1 MRAFSNDLRER
12 IVAAVERGGYT
23 LRQLAT
29 LFAVDVSVIV
39 RLRQRQRQTGSIA
52 PKPHGGGR
60 PHQLDAAAQT
70 RLLQLVRQHPDATL
84 AELRQQLGVVCGLT
98 TIHRTLQRHGITR
111 KKKSSHADE
120 RESPE
125 VQAERAAFEKKMAEV
140 EPSHLVFV
148 DETGVTTSMT
158 RTHGRAPAGE
168 RVAASAPGSW
178 ENMTLLVGLRLSG
191 VVAPFAFNGAT
202 DQQAFETY
210 VEKVLVPTL
219 QPQDVVIWDNL
230 SAHRSVAARAAV
242 ESVGATVQ
250 PLPPYSPDETP
261 IEELFSK
268 AKEFLRSIGARTSEI
283 LIDAMA
289 VALDLVTQTDI
300 QGWFQHRCSYAMQ

>member
-12 IVAAVERGGYT
+12 IVAAVERGGHT
-23 LRQLAT
+23 LRQLAD

-60 PHQLDAAAQT
+60 TPKLDDAAQE
-70 RLLQLVRQHPDATL
+70 RLLELVRQHPDATL
-84 AELRQQLGVVCGLT
+84 AELRQQLGVTCGLT
-98 TIHRTLQRHGITR
+98 TIHRALQRHGITR
-111 KKKSSHADE
+111 KKKSNHANQRD
-120 RESPE
+120 SPE
-125 VQAERAAFEKKMAEV
+125 VQAERAAFEAKMAEV
-140 EPSHLVFV
+140 DPAHLVFV
-148 DETGVTTSMT
+148 DETGATTSMT

-168 RVAASAPGSW
+168 RVTDSVPGSW
-178 ENMTLLVGLRLSG
+178 QNLTFIVALRQSG
-191 VVAPFAFNGAT
+191 VVAPFAFQGAT

-210 VEKVLVPTL
+210 VEKVLVPIL

-230 SAHRSVAARAAV
+230 PAHNSGAARAAI

-283 LIDAMA
+283 LIAAMA

>member
-29 LFAVDVSVIV
+29 LFTVDVSVIV
-39 RLRQRQRQTGSIA
+39 RLRQRQRQTGSLD

-60 PHQLDAAAQT
+60 PHKLDEAAQT
-70 RLLQLVRQHPDATL
+70 RLLELVRQHPDATL
-84 AELRQQLGVVCGLT
+84 AKLRQQLRVVCGLT
-98 TIHRTLQRHGITR
+98 TLHRTLQRHGITR
-111 KKKSSHADE
+111 KKKSRHADE
-120 RESPE
+120 RDSHE
-125 VQAERAAFEKKMAEV
+125 VQEERAAFEKKMAEFD
-140 EPSHLVFV
+140 PAHLVFV

-158 RTHGRAPAGE
+158 RTHGRAAGE

-178 ENMTLLVGLRLSG
+178 QNMTLLVALRLSG
-191 VVAPFAFNGAT
+191 VVAPSAFDGAT
-202 DQQAFETY
+202 DQLAFETY
-210 VEKVLVPTL
+210 VEKVLLPTF
-219 QPQDVVIWDNL
+219 QAQDVVIWDNL
-230 SAHRSVAARAAV
+230 PAHRSMAVRAAV

-250 PLPPYSPDETP
+250 PLPPYSPDEAP

-289 VALDLVTQTDI
+289 VALDLVTETDI